1 MMPTHH
7 DLKCLTSSWLV
18 TLPPL
23 ASMNWRTASSENS
36 VGRPDMVAVVVRS
49 KQTRRKLNLTEFLW
63 TKKSHYGAKKLF
75 LFHFLSKKIV
85 WKTFNVRM
93 EKKNWWFGEKCDSWS
108 VLDFE
113 FSSALWTHGCVKRIR
128 DSCNREKESWSG
140 KKLDT
145 LLLAF
150 SGTQGNCL

>member
-85 WKTFNVRM
+85 WKTLNVRM
-93 EKKNWWFGEKCDSWS
+93 EKKNWWFWRKMRFLIGFRFRILFGPLDSWMRQAHTGF
-108 VLDFE
+108 LQQR
-113 FSSALWTHGCVKRIR
+113 KRIM
-128 DSCNREKESWSG
+128 KW
-140 KKLDT
+140 KKARNILSAT
-145 LLLAF
+145 GF
-150 SGTQGNCL
+150 

>member
-49 KQTRRKLNLTEFLW
+49 KQTRQKLNFYGILLNE
-63 TKKSHYGAKKLF
+63 KKSLW
-75 LFHFLSKKIV
+75 SKKTV
-85 WKTFNVRM
+85 SVSLFV
-93 EKKNWWFGEKCDSWS
+93 EKNCLKNFKCSDGEEKLMIWRKMRFLIGFRFRILFGPLDSWMRQAHTGF
-108 VLDFE
+108 LQQR
-113 FSSALWTHGCVKRIR
+113 KRIM
-128 DSCNREKESWSG
+128 KW
-140 KKLDT
+140 KKARNILSAT
-145 LLLAF
+145 GF
-150 SGTQGNCL
+150 